1 MTTKPMRGTGP
12 TVICATG
19 KSGIS
24 SFFTAG
30 SFQWLLGNSHFEG
43 TTPATFFTRR
53 HSGRRPITPGG
64 LLPATFGTRGKVRA
78 VSGVGAAGAFSLK
91 HGCSV
96 AAGVPFDYSN
106 F

>member
-24 SFFTAG
+24 SFVMAG
-30 SFQWLLGNSHFEG
+30 AFKWLLGNSHCEG

-53 HSGRRPITPGG
+53 RSGRRPITPGG
-64 LLPATFGTRGKVRA
+64 LLPA

-96 AAGVPFDYSN
+96 AAGVSFDYSN

>member
-1 MTTKPMRGTGP
+1 MTASYADIG
-12 TVICATG
+12 ATFQPAIG
-19 KSGIS
+19 DSGIS
-24 SFFTAG
+24 SFFMAG
-30 SFQWLLGNSHFEG
+30 ASQWLLGNAHFEG

-96 AAGVPFDYSN
+96 AAGVSFGYSN